1 MIYTNTKIH
10 HLFIKAVKID
20 LSYYFVLNFML
31 CESAI
36 VKQYPGINSYL
47 LERHLRVHLYIY
59 LAQCYSAPSHLLSS
73 LQSSYNTV
81 IFQLMS
87 QHAHIL
93 TGMVTVSN
101 LNVLVEKVIN
111 LTTRLQ
117 TLFLGLSNN
126 DLSLVKQT
134 ELKALTFRLAS
145 TLVNSQE
152 LATQMKAQDVY
163 INYLTALQR

>member
-1 MIYTNTKIH
+1 
-10 HLFIKAVKID
+10 
-20 LSYYFVLNFML
+20 
-31 CESAI
+31 
-36 VKQYPGINSYL
+36 
-47 LERHLRVHLYIY
+47 
-59 LAQCYSAPSHLLSS
+59 
-73 LQSSYNTV
+73 
-81 IFQLMS
+81 
-87 QHAHIL
+87 
-93 TGMVTVSN
+93 MVTVSN

-111 LTTRLQ
+111 LITRLQ

>member
-1 MIYTNTKIH
+1 
-10 HLFIKAVKID
+10 
-20 LSYYFVLNFML
+20 
-31 CESAI
+31 
-36 VKQYPGINSYL
+36 
-47 LERHLRVHLYIY
+47 
-59 LAQCYSAPSHLLSS
+59 
-73 LQSSYNTV
+73 
-81 IFQLMS
+81 MS